1 MIKKR
6 LACAI
11 WIGLL
16 CLLPTAAQADDDVL
30 GWFGEISGP
39 GPYRPDLFA
48 HLIGGY
54 SGNIFCM
61 PNDPKDR
68 KVAQIACQL
77 YDGVDDTD
85 GHRLGGDAK
94 WLITFAYTQT
104 VTDRNA
110 RPANTG
116 LFKDDPRDD
125 RDANERA
132 FSFMA
137 MYRANRTVD
146 IGVGVE
152 ILRWSGD
159 AGSDPVNYPS
169 FGFTRLG
176 LVPARV
182 NFTPL
187 GGFSKVPRNL
197 RRLIHFQIEE
207 IWLPQTTSGVDFHNA
222 RTSFTAGPEF
232 QTYTAVSIDVLS
244 LYRLV
249 TNK

>member
-1 MIKKR
+1 MIRQR

-11 WIGLL
+11 GIGLL
-16 CLLPTAAQADDDVL
+16 CLLPTAAQADDDPL
-30 GWFGEISGP
+30 GWLGEISGP

-48 HLIGGY
+48 HVIGGY
-54 SGNIFCM
+54 KGNIFCI
-61 PNDPKDR
+61 PRDPKDR

-85 GHRLGGDAK
+85 GHKLGGDAK

-110 RPANTG
+110 RPAGTG
-116 LFKDDPRDD
+116 LFKDDVRDD
-125 RDANERA
+125 RDANLRT
-132 FSFMA
+132 FSFMG

-146 IGVGVE
+146 IGFGVE

-182 NFTPL
+182 DFTPL
-187 GGFSKVPRNL
+187 GGFSRVPRNL
-197 RRLIHFQIEE
+197 RRLISFQIEE
-207 IWLPQTTSGVDFHNA
+207 IWLPQTTSGADFHNS

-232 QTYTAVSIDVLS
+232 QPYVAASISVLS